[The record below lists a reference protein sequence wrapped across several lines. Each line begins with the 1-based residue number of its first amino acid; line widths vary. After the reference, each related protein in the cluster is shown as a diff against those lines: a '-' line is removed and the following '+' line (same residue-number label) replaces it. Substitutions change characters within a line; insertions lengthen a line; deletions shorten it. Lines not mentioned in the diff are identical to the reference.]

1 MEGPLLHRCG
11 DMPCP
16 WVLWGRGPGW
26 WEQELSPGGWEPGVD
41 PAHPSGRF
49 FPHQEGVRSCARA
62 DGHSPSGAVF
72 PWARPRELR
81 PLGLPG
87 PPPPSPVSPAQS
99 CPGSA
104 SVCPPVPR
112 PGNSRCELEPSAGR
126 LVSRLR
132 ITVFCCSMS
141 SVLEI
146 LSSCLQ
152 LFSQLDR

>member
-1 MEGPLLHRCG
+1 MTCPVPGCCGGVALAGGNRSCLQAGGSLGSTLLT
-11 DMPCP
+11 P
-16 WVLWGRGPGW
+16 
-26 WEQELSPGGWEPGVD
+26 PGGSF
-41 PAHPSGRF
+41 PARRGFAHVLVPTG
-49 FPHQEGVRSCARA
+49 
-62 DGHSPSGAVF
+62 SPSGAVF

-112 PGNSRCELEPSAGR
+112 PGNSRCELERSAGR

-132 ITVFCCSMS
+132 ITVLCCSMFLLLH
-141 SVLEI
+141 VQ
-146 LSSCLQ
+146 CLGNP
-152 LFSQLDR
+152 